1 MGESVVVALVG
12 AGVMTGALVGS
23 EVATGGIVDSDS
35 MFCSGVTVVGMKS
48 TWGSEGLVV
57 VDEEV
62 VTGGSIVEG
71 RVDSASMC
79 CSDATV
85 VEITSMGGSDVIC
98 YPSKSYGKK

>member
-23 EVATGGIVDSDS
+23 EVVKGGIVDSDS
-35 MFCSGVTVVGMKS
+35 MLCSGVKVVGMKS
-48 TWGSEGLVV
+48 TWGSEGFVV

-62 VTGGSIVEG
+62 VTGGAIVEG
-71 RVDSASMC
+71 TVDSVSMC
-79 CSDATV
+79 CSGATV

-98 YPSKSYGKK
+98 CSSKR